1 MVFSAFLSIG
11 RAAELPAAV
20 ERARR
25 YSDTVIVEQEI
36 VGREFFAGIIGR
48 LPLPL
53 IRIET
58 PHEFYDYEAKYT
70 ADDTRYFCPCGLD
83 EKLEGRLQAKSL
95 RAFDLLGASG
105 WGRVDFLLDEDDR
118 PWFLEVNTTPGM
130 TGHSLVP
137 QAAAQ
142 VGIDFD
148 DLVWRILETSL

>member
-1 MVFSAFLSIG
+1 MSLTS
-11 RAAELPAAV
+11 
-20 ERARR
+20 
-25 YSDTVIVEQEI
+25 
-36 VGREFFAGIIGR
+36 GR

-58 PHEFYDYEAKYT
+58 PHDFYDYEAKYT

-83 EKLEGRLQAKSL
+83 EAMESDLQAQSL

-105 WGRVDFLLDEDDR
+105 WGRVDFLLDDDGR